1 MGRKM
6 LNCTRCKTAKPAT
19 LEFFPPH
26 NKKKSGFDSWCR
38 NCRSSYRNG
47 IHRGLYRNMISDNN
61 LIKVKKIC
69 DGKCN
74 ICGKTAKLAVDHDHK
89 TNKFRGL
96 LCDNCNMGL
105 GQFKDDPM
113 LLEFAQIYLMLSNG
127 DIQAEEY
134 LAFHGKSEGLS

>member
-1 MGRKM
+1 M
-6 LNCTRCKTAKPAT
+6 LNCTRCKTTKPAT

-26 NKKKSGFDSWCR
+26 NKKRNGFDSWCR
-38 NCRSSYRNG
+38 NCRANYRNG
-47 IHRGLYRNMISDNN
+47 IHRGKYRAMISDGD
-61 LIKVKKIC
+61 LLELKVAC

-74 ICGKTAKLAVDHDHK
+74 ICGKVAKLAVDHDHK

-105 GQFKDDPM
+105 GHFKDDPM

-127 DIQAEEY
+127 DIQGEEY
-134 LAFHGKSEGLS
+134 LALHGESGGLS